1 MEAKK
6 NASSLFISG
15 EIFQKK
21 GRGGKKKKKNTLMCC
36 AQLGLSHEA
45 HVQTQISP
53 GLWGG
58 CSAPGLAGRMEPCCE
73 MEVSET
79 EGGNGRGENTEE
91 GPKEL
96 VAF

>member
-1 MEAKK
+1 MLPPCL
-6 NASSLFISG
+6 SLEKSFRKR
-15 EIFQKK
+15 E
-21 GRGGKKKKKNTLMCC
+21 GGKKKKKNTLMCC

-58 CSAPGLAGRMEPCCE
+58 CSALCLGLQGGWSHAVCE
-73 MEVSET
+73 TEVSET
-79 EGGNGRGENTEE
+79 QGGNGRGENTEE